1 MLIFYWLCRARESL
15 VPRMRFHLALCVI
28 IFIAHI
34 VAAQTTGIDS
44 VRAKHYFD
52 EARSIC
58 ESDAGKLW
66 GVLLCGPI
74 MFVDPQ
80 SRSIAA
86 SHADG
91 ESRLT
96 EQSGIFVGTLPI
108 EINPANTAMTWAGV
122 RWTMVQW
129 PLPLSPTARARLMMH
144 ELFHRIQND
153 LDLPA
158 LSPANAH
165 LGTLEGR
172 VWLRLEWRALQQA
185 LARPDA
191 PPSDRKRALKDVL
204 LFRLRRQALFPKASA
219 EEQQLEL
226 NEGLA
231 EYTGYK
237 LRGTGDDATI
247 EAVIARLGSAESE
260 PDFSRSFA
268 YVSGPAYGMLLDLV
282 DTSWRKSLTS
292 KSDLGEL
299 LQKSY
304 GVALPPDLSS
314 SAEQRA
320 AAYDGV
326 ALRWS
331 ETQEEE
337 QRKALLDGYRKR
349 LISGPVLALPVAERF
364 SFSFDPNNVIP
375 LDDTTSVYTT
385 LRVTDV
391 WGVLEVKD
399 GALVVRDQ
407 DKFVRVVV
415 EAPKDAAGKGGEV
428 EGNGWKLTL
437 SPGWV
442 LTKGNRLGDL
452 VAGKKR

>member
-1 MLIFYWLCRARESL
+1 
-15 VPRMRFHLALCVI
+15 
-28 IFIAHI
+28 
-34 VAAQTTGIDS
+34 
-44 VRAKHYFD
+44 
-52 EARSIC
+52 
-58 ESDAGKLW
+58 
-66 GVLLCGPI
+66 
-74 MFVDPQ
+74 
-80 SRSIAA
+80 
-86 SHADG
+86 
-91 ESRLT
+91 
-96 EQSGIFVGTLPI
+96 
-108 EINPANTAMTWAGV
+108 
-122 RWTMVQW
+122 
-129 PLPLSPTARARLMMH
+129 
-144 ELFHRIQND
+144 
-153 LDLPA
+153 
-158 LSPANAH
+158 
-165 LGTLEGR
+165 
-172 VWLRLEWRALQQA
+172 
-185 LARPDA
+185 
-191 PPSDRKRALKDVL
+191 
-204 LFRLRRQALFPKASA
+204 
-219 EEQQLEL
+219 
-226 NEGLA
+226 
-231 EYTGYK
+231 
-237 LRGTGDDATI
+237 
-247 EAVIARLGSAESE
+247 
-260 PDFSRSFA
+260 
-268 YVSGPAYGMLLDLV
+268 MLLDLV